1 MKNFDREIYNIIL
14 IHTTRTWERIRIK
27 QPFQEMP
34 LDNIESTDCIQ
45 EIATRI
51 NDDDVI
57 QEFIKNRKGDI
68 WIDVGGASDTYIE
81 HLAEKIITTEL
92 LTNKNK

>member
-34 LDNIESTDCIQ
+34 YDNIGSTNYIE

-51 NDDDVI
+51 NDDEVI
-57 QEFIKNRKGDI
+57 QEFLKNRNGDI

-81 HLAEKIITTEL
+81 HIAEEIITTEFI
-92 LTNKNK
+92 NQN

>member
-14 IHTTRTWERIRIK
+14 IHTARTWERIRIK

-57 QEFIKNRKGDI
+57 QEFLKNRKGDI
-68 WIDVGGASDTYIE
+68 WIDVGGASDAYIE
-81 HLAEKIITTEL
+81 HLAEKIITEEYIYS
-92 LTNKNK
+92 K